1 MARYSRRHR
10 VTPKVRPKWPAS
22 EQGGRLVHPGQ
33 ILFSFLFPYGISQN
47 SLARR
52 LGVSPR
58 RINEI
63 IQGKRRITAETALG
77 LGEAL
82 GPSEYFWMGL
92 QADYDLEMARERS
105 RKSPRTGEWGSRP
118 LEDWP

>member
-1 MARYSRRHR
+1 MARFSCHLHG
-10 VTPKVRPKWPAS
+10 TAKARPKWHAS
-22 EQGGRLVHPGQ
+22 REGGRLVHPGR
-33 ILFSFLFPYGISQN
+33 ILFGFLFPYGISQN

-63 IQGKRRITAETALG
+63 IMGKRRITAETALG

-92 QADYDLEMARERS
+92 QADYDLEMARNS
-105 RKSPRTGEWGSRP
+105 RRRTGAWGSRP
-118 LEDWP
+118 LEDWS